1 MKKIITTAL
10 LATAIVAG
18 SAYAAPLADFAG
30 SSVDVNIAINNGIA
44 TLTGHVESA
53 LDRFSAGNMAARI
66 DGIEEVRNLITFS
79 R

>member
-1 MKKIITTAL
+1 MKTLITTAL
-10 LATAIVAG
+10 LATALVAG
-18 SAYAAPLADFAG
+18 SAFAAPLADFAG

-53 LDRFSAGNMAARI
+53 LDRFSAGNMAAGI
-66 DGIEEVRNLITFS
+66 DGVEEVRNLITFA

>member
-10 LATAIVAG
+10 LTTAIVAG

-53 LDRFSAGNMAARI
+53 LDLS
-66 DGIEEVRNLITFS
+66 LIHI
-79 R
+79 

>member
-1 MKKIITTAL
+1 MKKLIVTAI
-10 LATAIVAG
+10 LATAVVAG

-30 SSVDVNIAINNGIA
+30 SSVDVNIAINNGVA

-53 LDRFSAGNMAARI
+53 LDRFNAGNMAAALAGV
-66 DGIEEVRNLITFS
+66 DEVRNLITFA